1 MIKYIL
7 IVGLGGGVGSTFR
20 YLVSLAMGKNSSGF
34 PYSTLIVN
42 VLGCLIIGILVGIS
56 EKHQYFLQNFKLLL
70 ITGFC
75 GGFTTFSTFTLE
87 NIKLLE
93 SGKFLLMTL
102 YASLSILLGLIFT
115 FIGIYVSK

>member
-7 IVGLGGGVGSTFR
+7 IVGFGGGVGSTFR
-20 YLVSLAMGKNSSGF
+20 YLVSLAMGKNASGF

-42 VLGCLIIGILVGIS
+42 ILGCLVIGILVGIS
-56 EKHQYFLQNFKLLL
+56 EKHQYFSQNFKLLL

-75 GGFTTFSTFTLE
+75 GGFTTFSAFTLE

-102 YASLSILLGLIFT
+102 YASLSILLGLVFT
-115 FIGIYVSK
+115 FIGIYISK